1 MSKITLIYNV
11 RLLDES
17 MDTPGALLV
26 MDAKIRSVFQG
37 YYTNSETLEK
47 MARAVLTEDG
57 LEEKCPIE
65 LFNAVLS
72 PFEGYVEEIN
82 VSAARV
88 LAKELNAIRYSK
100 EEYVDLGSGLEF
112 CKKIGDRVNKGD
124 ILGVVY
130 TNNTDKVAHAVEA
143 FLDMYKLS
151 NKKVKVSSRVREVF

>member
-1 MSKITLIYNV
+1 MLRLWLSKKDENIKLIN
-11 RLLDES
+11 EAIKS
-17 MDTPGALLV
+17 GSAL
-26 MDAKIRSVFQG
+26 
-37 YYTNSETLEK
+37 ETLEEY
-47 MARAVLTEDG
+47 MAGIG
-57 LEEKCPIE
+57 LELDEAVNVVP
-65 LFNAVLS
+65 VLS